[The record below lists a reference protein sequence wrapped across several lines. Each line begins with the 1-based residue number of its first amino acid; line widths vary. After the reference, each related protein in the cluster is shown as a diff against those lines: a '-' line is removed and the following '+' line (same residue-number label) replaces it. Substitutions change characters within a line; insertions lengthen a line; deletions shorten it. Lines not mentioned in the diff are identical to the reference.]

1 MRLDPGTP
9 SDWMRFAR
17 SDLAV
22 ARRVPDADVLMETL
36 CFHAQQAVEK
46 SLKAVLLT
54 RSVAFPHTHNLRIL
68 MDLVS
73 NVEAPPPDVV
83 ASVGLAEYAVEARYP
98 GIYEDITE
106 DEYREAVR
114 LATVVVVWAE
124 TACALSA
131 PARN

>member
-1 MRLDPGTP
+1 
-9 SDWMRFAR
+9 MRFAR

-22 ARRVPDADVLMETL
+22 ARSVHDADVLMETL

-46 SLKAVLLT
+46 SLKAVLLA

-73 NVEAPPPDVV
+73 NVESLPPDVV
-83 ASVGLAEYAVEARYP
+83 ASVGLVGYAVEVRYP

-114 LATVVVVWAE
+114 LATVVLVWAE
-124 TACALSA
+124 TACTL
-131 PARN
+131 RGRL

>member
-22 ARRVPDADVLMETL
+22 ARSVHDADVLMETL

-46 SLKAVLLT
+46 SLKAVLLA

-73 NVEAPPPDVV
+73 NVESLPPDVV
-83 ASVGLAEYAVEARYP
+83 ASVGLVGYAVEVRYP

-114 LATVVVVWAE
+114 LATVVLVWAE
-124 TACALSA
+124 TACTL
-131 PARN
+131 RGRL